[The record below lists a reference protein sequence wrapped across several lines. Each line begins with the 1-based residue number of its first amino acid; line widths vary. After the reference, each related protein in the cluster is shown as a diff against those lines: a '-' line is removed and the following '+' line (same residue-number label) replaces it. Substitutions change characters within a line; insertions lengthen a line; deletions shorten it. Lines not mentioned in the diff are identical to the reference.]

1 MAQKP
6 RPKSQAPKPKTSK
19 RKKDLDASNSL
30 AWVWSEFKG
39 EFPQSEDDKKRLTQL
54 ELNFKRES
62 KTSPAATK
70 TDMKNQV
77 AQNLARISKSK
88 HVDEPS
94 LFAAVKEKNEVKI
107 ALISFAGLILFFVI
121 YSFSGLNTP
130 SQNAPSPNPI
140 PVETKNKQP
149 QNSSPSPTT
158 ETKSRENSQPSKI
171 EETANQNQTMPGTG
185 LPTPSQSDNQTR
197 DVVVGSQNAL
207 QKVLR
212 SELIEAGSLSNTE
225 PSSTRRQ
232 ESFIEYLLNAQNLLK
247 SALKEYPNAETAE
260 ALDKIDQ
267 LRFSYIQEAIH
278 LLEQS
283 QSQSQPQEMKDIV
296 YQLKLANIRPD
307 TNKIVPEDLSPH
319 KTAGIMIT
327 EQNSL
332 ALLSIL
338 PLAAL
343 ALLLIIYLFKRKT
356 SVTNTVF
363 EEQPIESAMKNS
375 FIQALNNPEYSHEQ
389 IVDLVHSL
397 RSINNSNVE
406 DGEKRTALLIEEKLS
421 PQDAGRFYIFR
432 HQLIRAGLLLSS
444 LLLGLLFPIVAIGLV
459 IMVSLLIYRRLYPEI
474 CAHQLNKLAYADYIN
489 KFCNLA
495 EKLLFY

>member
-70 TDMKNQV
+70 TDKKNQV

-149 QNSSPSPTT
+149 QNYSPSPIN
-158 ETKSRENSQPSKI
+158 ETKSRENTQPSKI
-171 EETANQNQTMPGTG
+171 EEKANQNPTMPGTG
-185 LPTPSQSDNQTR
+185 LPIPSLSDNQTR
-197 DVVVGSQNAL
+197 GVVVGSQNAL
-207 QKVLR
+207 QEALR

-232 ESFIEYLLNAQNLLK
+232 ESFIEYLLNAQSLLK
-247 SALKEYPNAETAE
+247 SALNENPNPETVE

-267 LRFSYIQEAIH
+267 LRFSFIQEAIH

-283 QSQSQPQEMKDIV
+283 QSQPHEMNDIV

-319 KTAGIMIT
+319 KTVGIMIT

-356 SVTNTVF
+356 SVTNTVL

-375 FIQALNNPEYSHEQ
+375 FIQALNNPEYSHDQ

-397 RSINNSNVE
+397 RSIHNSNVE
-406 DGEKRTALLIEEKLS
+406 DGEKSTALLVEEKLS

-459 IMVSLLIYRRLYPEI
+459 IIVSLLIYRRLYPEI

>member
-70 TDMKNQV
+70 TDKKNQV

-149 QNSSPSPTT
+149 QNYSPSPIN
-158 ETKSRENSQPSKI
+158 ETKSRENTQPPKI
-171 EETANQNQTMPGTG
+171 EEKANQNPTMPGTG
-185 LPTPSQSDNQTR
+185 LPIPSLSDNQTR
-197 DVVVGSQNAL
+197 GIVVGSQNAL
-207 QKVLR
+207 QEALR

-232 ESFIEYLLNAQNLLK
+232 ESFIEYLLNAQSLLK
-247 SALKEYPNAETAE
+247 SALKENPNPETVE

-267 LRFSYIQEAIH
+267 LRFSFIQEAIH

-283 QSQSQPQEMKDIV
+283 QSQPQEMNDIV

-319 KTAGIMIT
+319 KTVGIMIT

-356 SVTNTVF
+356 SVTNTVL

-375 FIQALNNPEYSHEQ
+375 FIQALNNPEYSHDQ

-397 RSINNSNVE
+397 RSIHNSNVE
-406 DGEKRTALLIEEKLS
+406 DGEKSTALLVEEKLS

-432 HQLIRAGLLLSS
+432 HQLIRAGLILSC

-459 IMVSLLIYRRLYPEI
+459 ISVSLLIYRRLYPEI

>member
-6 RPKSQAPKPKTSK
+6 RSKSQAPKPKSSK

-62 KTSPAATK
+62 KTSPVATK
-70 TDMKNQV
+70 TDKKNQV

-149 QNSSPSPTT
+149 QNYSPSPIN
-158 ETKSRENSQPSKI
+158 ETKSRENTQPSKI
-171 EETANQNQTMPGTG
+171 EEKANQNPTMPGTG
-185 LPTPSQSDNQTR
+185 LPIPSLSDNQTR
-197 DVVVGSQNAL
+197 GVVVGSQNAL
-207 QKVLR
+207 QEALR

-232 ESFIEYLLNAQNLLK
+232 ESFIEYLLNAQSLLK
-247 SALKEYPNAETAE
+247 SALNENPNPETVE

-267 LRFSYIQEAIH
+267 LRFSFIQEAIH

-283 QSQSQPQEMKDIV
+283 QSQPHEMNDIV

-319 KTAGIMIT
+319 KTVGIMIT

-356 SVTNTVF
+356 SVTNTVL

-375 FIQALNNPEYSHEQ
+375 FIQALNNPEYSHDQ

-397 RSINNSNVE
+397 RSIHNSNVE
-406 DGEKRTALLIEEKLS
+406 DGEKSTALLVEEKLS

-459 IMVSLLIYRRLYPEI
+459 IIVSLLIYRRLYPEI

>member
-70 TDMKNQV
+70 TDKKNQV

-149 QNSSPSPTT
+149 QNYSPSPIN
-158 ETKSRENSQPSKI
+158 ETKSRENTQPSKI
-171 EETANQNQTMPGTG
+171 EEKANQNPTMPGTG
-185 LPTPSQSDNQTR
+185 LPIPSLSDNQTR
-197 DVVVGSQNAL
+197 GVVVGSQNAL
-207 QKVLR
+207 QEALR

-232 ESFIEYLLNAQNLLK
+232 ESFIEYLLNAQSLLK
-247 SALKEYPNAETAE
+247 SALKENPNPETVE

-267 LRFSYIQEAIH
+267 LRFSFIQEAIH

-283 QSQSQPQEMKDIV
+283 QSQPQEMNDIV

-319 KTAGIMIT
+319 KTVGIMIT

-356 SVTNTVF
+356 SVTNTVL

-375 FIQALNNPEYSHEQ
+375 FIQALNNPEYSHDQ

-397 RSINNSNVE
+397 RSIHNSNVE
-406 DGEKRTALLIEEKLS
+406 DGEKSTALLVEEKLS

-432 HQLIRAGLLLSS
+432 HQLIRAGLILSS

-459 IMVSLLIYRRLYPEI
+459 IIVSLLIYRRLYPEI

>member
-1 MAQKP
+1 VAQKP
-6 RPKSQAPKPKTSK
+6 RSKSQAPKPKSSK

-62 KTSPAATK
+62 KTSPVATK
-70 TDMKNQV
+70 TDKKNQV

-149 QNSSPSPTT
+149 QNYSPSPIN
-158 ETKSRENSQPSKI
+158 ETKSRENTQPSKI
-171 EETANQNQTMPGTG
+171 EEKANQNPTMPGTG
-185 LPTPSQSDNQTR
+185 LPIPSLSDNQTR
-197 DVVVGSQNAL
+197 GVVVGSQNAL
-207 QKVLR
+207 QEALR

-232 ESFIEYLLNAQNLLK
+232 ESFIEYLLNAQSLLK
-247 SALKEYPNAETAE
+247 SALNENPNPETVE

-267 LRFSYIQEAIH
+267 LRFSFIQEAIH

-283 QSQSQPQEMKDIV
+283 QSQPHEMNDIV

-319 KTAGIMIT
+319 KTVGIMIT

-356 SVTNTVF
+356 SVTNTVL

-375 FIQALNNPEYSHEQ
+375 FIQALNNPEYSHDQ

-397 RSINNSNVE
+397 RSIHNSNVE
-406 DGEKRTALLIEEKLS
+406 DGEKSTALLVEEKLS

-459 IMVSLLIYRRLYPEI
+459 IIVSLLIYRRLYPEI

>member
-70 TDMKNQV
+70 TDKKNQV

-149 QNSSPSPTT
+149 QNYSPSPIN
-158 ETKSRENSQPSKI
+158 ETKSRENTQPSKI
-171 EETANQNQTMPGTG
+171 EEKANQNPTMPGTG
-185 LPTPSQSDNQTR
+185 LPIPSLSDNQTR
-197 DVVVGSQNAL
+197 GVVVGSQNAL
-207 QKVLR
+207 QEALR

-232 ESFIEYLLNAQNLLK
+232 ESFIEYLLNAQSLLK
-247 SALKEYPNAETAE
+247 SALNENPNPETVE

-267 LRFSYIQEAIH
+267 LRFSFIQEAIH

-283 QSQSQPQEMKDIV
+283 QSQPHEMNDIV

-319 KTAGIMIT
+319 KTVGIMIT

-356 SVTNTVF
+356 SVTNTVL

-375 FIQALNNPEYSHEQ
+375 FIQALNNPEYSHDQ

-397 RSINNSNVE
+397 RSIHNSNVE
-406 DGEKRTALLIEEKLS
+406 DGEKSTALLVEEKLS

-444 LLLGLLFPIVAIGLV
+444 LLLGLLFPLVAIGLV
-459 IMVSLLIYRRLYPEI
+459 IIVSLLIYRRLYPEI

>member
-70 TDMKNQV
+70 TDKKNQV

-94 LFAAVKEKNEVKI
+94 LFAAVKEKNKVKI

-149 QNSSPSPTT
+149 QNYSPSPIN
-158 ETKSRENSQPSKI
+158 ETKSRENTQPPKT
-171 EETANQNQTMPGTG
+171 EEKANQNPTMPGTG
-185 LPTPSQSDNQTR
+185 LPIPSLSDNQTR
-197 DVVVGSQNAL
+197 GVVVGSQNAL
-207 QKVLR
+207 QEALR

-232 ESFIEYLLNAQNLLK
+232 ESFIEYLLNAQSLLK
-247 SALKEYPNAETAE
+247 SALKENPNPETVE

-267 LRFSYIQEAIH
+267 LRFSFIQEAIH

-283 QSQSQPQEMKDIV
+283 QSQPQEMNDIV

-319 KTAGIMIT
+319 KTVGIMIT

-356 SVTNTVF
+356 SVTNTVL

-375 FIQALNNPEYSHEQ
+375 FIQALNNPEYSHDQ

-397 RSINNSNVE
+397 RSIHNSNVE
-406 DGEKRTALLIEEKLS
+406 DGEKSTALLVEEKLS

-432 HQLIRAGLLLSS
+432 HQLIRAGLILSS

-459 IMVSLLIYRRLYPEI
+459 IIVSLLIYRRLYPEI

>member
-6 RPKSQAPKPKTSK
+6 RSKSQAPKPKSSK

-62 KTSPAATK
+62 KTSPVATK
-70 TDMKNQV
+70 TDKKNQV
-77 AQNLARISKSK
+77 AQNLARISKSN

-149 QNSSPSPTT
+149 QNYSPSPIN
-158 ETKSRENSQPSKI
+158 ETKSRENTQPSKI
-171 EETANQNQTMPGTG
+171 EEKANQNPTMPGTG
-185 LPTPSQSDNQTR
+185 LPIPSLSDNQTR
-197 DVVVGSQNAL
+197 GVVVGSQNAL
-207 QKVLR
+207 QEALR

-232 ESFIEYLLNAQNLLK
+232 ESFIEYLLNAQSLLK
-247 SALKEYPNAETAE
+247 SALNENPNPETVE

-267 LRFSYIQEAIH
+267 LRFSFIQEAIH

-283 QSQSQPQEMKDIV
+283 QSQPHEMNDIV

-319 KTAGIMIT
+319 KTVGIMIT

-356 SVTNTVF
+356 SVTNTVL

-375 FIQALNNPEYSHEQ
+375 FIQALNNPEYSHDQ

-397 RSINNSNVE
+397 RSIHNSNVE
-406 DGEKRTALLIEEKLS
+406 DGEKSTALLVEEKLS

-459 IMVSLLIYRRLYPEI
+459 IIVSLLIYRRLYPEI

>member
-1 MAQKP
+1 VAQKP
-6 RPKSQAPKPKTSK
+6 RSKSQAPNPKSSK

-62 KTSPAATK
+62 KTSPVATK
-70 TDMKNQV
+70 TDKKNQV

-149 QNSSPSPTT
+149 QNSSPSPIN
-158 ETKSRENSQPSKI
+158 ETKSRENTQPSKI
-171 EETANQNQTMPGTG
+171 EEKANQPPTMPGTG
-185 LPTPSQSDNQTR
+185 LPIPSLSDNQTR
-197 DVVVGSQNAL
+197 GVVVGSQNAL
-207 QKVLR
+207 QEALR
-212 SELIEAGSLSNTE
+212 SELTEAGSLSNTE

-232 ESFIEYLLNAQNLLK
+232 ESFIEYLLNAQSLLK
-247 SALKEYPNAETAE
+247 SALKENPNPETVE

-267 LRFSYIQEAIH
+267 LRFSFIQEAIH

-283 QSQSQPQEMKDIV
+283 QSQPQEMNDIV

-319 KTAGIMIT
+319 KTVGIMIT

-356 SVTNTVF
+356 SVTNTVL

-375 FIQALNNPEYSHEQ
+375 FIQALNNPEYSHDQ

-397 RSINNSNVE
+397 RSIHNSNVE
-406 DGEKRTALLIEEKLS
+406 DGEKSTALLVEEKLS

-459 IMVSLLIYRRLYPEI
+459 IIVSLLIYRHLYPEI

>member
-6 RPKSQAPKPKTSK
+6 QSKSQAPKPKTSK
-19 RKKDLDASNSL
+19 RKKGLDAPNSL

-54 ELNFKRES
+54 ELNFKREG
-62 KTSPAATK
+62 KISPAATK
-70 TDMKNQV
+70 TDKKNQV

-88 HVDEPS
+88 HAHESS
-94 LFAAVKEKNEVKI
+94 LFAAVKEKNEIKI

-130 SQNAPSPNPI
+130 PQNAPSPNPI
-140 PVETKNKQP
+140 PVETQNKQP
-149 QNSSPSPTT
+149 QNSSPSPIN
-158 ETKSRENSQPSKI
+158 ETKNRENTQPSKI
-171 EETANQNQTMPGTG
+171 EEKANQNPTMPGTG

-207 QKVLR
+207 QEAIR
-212 SELIEAGSLSNTE
+212 SELIEEGSLLNTE

-232 ESFIEYLLNAQNLLK
+232 ESFIEYLLNAQSLLK
-247 SALKEYPNAETAE
+247 SALKENPNAETAE

-278 LLEQS
+278 LLE

-338 PLAAL
+338 PLAVL
-343 ALLLIIYLFKRKT
+343 ALLLIIYLFKRET

-397 RSINNSNVE
+397 RSINNANVQ

-459 IMVSLLIYRRLYPEI
+459 IIVSLLIYRRLYPEI
-474 CAHQLNKLAYADYIN
+474 CAHQLNKLAYAEYIN

>member
-62 KTSPAATK
+62 KTSPVATK
-70 TDMKNQV
+70 TDKKNQV
-77 AQNLARISKSK
+77 AQNLARISKSN

-149 QNSSPSPTT
+149 QNYSPSPIN
-158 ETKSRENSQPSKI
+158 ETKSRENTQPSKI
-171 EETANQNQTMPGTG
+171 EEKANQNPTMPGTG
-185 LPTPSQSDNQTR
+185 LPIPSLSDNQTR
-197 DVVVGSQNAL
+197 GVVVGSQNAL
-207 QKVLR
+207 QEALR

-232 ESFIEYLLNAQNLLK
+232 ESFIEYLLNAQSLLK
-247 SALKEYPNAETAE
+247 SALKENPNPETVE

-267 LRFSYIQEAIH
+267 LRFSFIQEAIH

-283 QSQSQPQEMKDIV
+283 QSQPHEMNDIV

-319 KTAGIMIT
+319 KTVGIMIT

-356 SVTNTVF
+356 SVTNTVL

-375 FIQALNNPEYSHEQ
+375 FIQALNNPEYSHDQ

-397 RSINNSNVE
+397 RSIHNSNVE
-406 DGEKRTALLIEEKLS
+406 DGEKSTALLVEEKLS

-432 HQLIRAGLLLSS
+432 HQLIRAGLILSS

-459 IMVSLLIYRRLYPEI
+459 IIVSLLIYRRLYPEI

>member
-70 TDMKNQV
+70 TDKKNQV

-94 LFAAVKEKNEVKI
+94 LFAAVKEKNKVKI

-149 QNSSPSPTT
+149 QNYSPSPIN
-158 ETKSRENSQPSKI
+158 ETKSRENTQPSKI
-171 EETANQNQTMPGTG
+171 EEKANQNPTMPGTG
-185 LPTPSQSDNQTR
+185 LPIPSLSDNQTR
-197 DVVVGSQNAL
+197 GVVVGSQNAL
-207 QKVLR
+207 QEALR

-232 ESFIEYLLNAQNLLK
+232 ESFIEYLLNAQSLLK
-247 SALKEYPNAETAE
+247 SALKENPNPETVE

-267 LRFSYIQEAIH
+267 LRFSFIQEAIH

-283 QSQSQPQEMKDIV
+283 QSQPQEMNDIV

-307 TNKIVPEDLSPH
+307 TNKIVPEDFSPH
-319 KTAGIMIT
+319 KTVGIMIT

-356 SVTNTVF
+356 SVTNTVL

-375 FIQALNNPEYSHEQ
+375 FIQALNNPEYSHDQ

-397 RSINNSNVE
+397 RSIHNSNVE
-406 DGEKRTALLIEEKLS
+406 DGEKSTALLVEEKLS

-432 HQLIRAGLLLSS
+432 HQLIRAGLILSS

-459 IMVSLLIYRRLYPEI
+459 IIVSLLIYRRLYPEI

>member
-6 RPKSQAPKPKTSK
+6 QSKSQAPKPKTSK
-19 RKKDLDASNSL
+19 RKKGLDASNSL

-54 ELNFKRES
+54 ELNFKREG
-62 KTSPAATK
+62 KISPAATK
-70 TDMKNQV
+70 TDKKNQV

-88 HVDEPS
+88 HADELS
-94 LFAAVKEKNEVKI
+94 LFASVKEKNEIKI

-140 PVETKNKQP
+140 PVETQNKQP
-149 QNSSPSPTT
+149 QNSSPSPIN
-158 ETKSRENSQPSKI
+158 ETKNRENTQPSKI
-171 EETANQNQTMPGTG
+171 EEKANQNPTMPGTG
-185 LPTPSQSDNQTR
+185 LPTPSQSDNQTS

-207 QKVLR
+207 QEAIR

-232 ESFIEYLLNAQNLLK
+232 ESFIEYLLNAQSLLK
-247 SALKEYPNAETAE
+247 SALKENPNAETAE

-283 QSQSQPQEMKDIV
+283 QSQPQEMKDIV
-296 YQLKLANIRPD
+296 YQLNLANIRPD

-338 PLAAL
+338 PIAAL
-343 ALLLIIYLFKRKT
+343 ALLLIIYLFKRET
-356 SVTNTVF
+356 SVTNTVL

-459 IMVSLLIYRRLYPEI
+459 IIVSLLIYRRLYPEI
-474 CAHQLNKLAYADYIN
+474 CAYQLNKLAYADYIN